1 MWLRLWLILAPAE
14 AVMRAKFAEIPARAC
29 ARARL
34 WQIVSSSDTMPA
46 LYRFGGVFA
55 VEANALGV

>member
-1 MWLRLWLILAPAE
+1 MRLGIWLILAPAE
-14 AVMRAKFAEIPARAC
+14 AVMRAKFAEIPARAS
-29 ARARL
+29 ARTRL
-34 WQIVSSSDTMPA
+34 WQIVSGSDTMPA

>member
-14 AVMRAKFAEIPARAC
+14 AVMRAKFAEIPARAS
-29 ARARL
+29 ARTWL
-34 WQIVSSSDTMPA
+34 WHMVSSSDTVPA